1 MPWGTMIE
9 RGDIFFVD
17 LDPALGREQ
26 PGRRPVLIVSSD
38 ALNSQPLVVV
48 VVAGTDAANVPRD
61 YPTNLRVTAAESGLP
76 RDTVFFCFQVRALES
91 SRFSTS
97 GGVPLA
103 RAGCLPGS
111 RLPELERA
119 LKLVFDLT

>member
-26 PGRRPVLIVSSD
+26 RGRRPVLIVSSD

-76 RDTVFFCFQVRALES
+76 RDTVFLCFQVRALDS
-91 SRFSTS
+91 CRFSTS
-97 GGVPLA
+97 AGVPLA
-103 RAGCLPGS
+103 RAGRLPGS

>member
-26 PGRRPVLIVSSD
+26 RGRRPVLIVSSD

-61 YPTNLRVTAAESGLP
+61 YPTNLRVTAAESGLS
-76 RDTVFFCFQVRALES
+76 RDTVFLCFQVRALDS

-97 GGVPLA
+97 AGVPLA